1 MQRKLLRRPPETRQS
16 RKAIDRSAAASIG
29 RSGSGQK
36 GVTGMA
42 IQSMTGFA
50 RHEGEAE
57 DCRFVW
63 ELRSVNGKG
72 LDVRLRLPQG
82 HEALEQPVRKAAAAA
97 FSRGNLQISLSVS
110 ATGAAVQAVV
120 NEAAL
125 EAVIAL
131 VNQLGDRI
139 DARRPALDG
148 LLNIKGVLEFR
159 DAEVSAETRIARDQ
173 SILDGFM
180 TAVADLKSMRLSEGG
195 ALGRVLGDQLDSIQT
210 LTLAVEA
217 DPSRSPEAIRTRLA
231 DQVASLMDASA
242 GLDRDRLHMEAAL
255 LATKADLR
263 EEIDR
268 LKAHVEAA
276 RALLGS
282 DGAAGRR
289 LDFLAQEFNRETN
302 TICSK
307 SNAAPVTAIGL
318 DLKVVIDQFR
328 EQVQNLE

>member
-1 MQRKLLRRPPETRQS
+1 
-16 RKAIDRSAAASIG
+16 
-29 RSGSGQK
+29 
-36 GVTGMA
+36 MA

-50 RHEGEAE
+50 RQEGEAE
-57 DCRFVW
+57 GCRFVW

-82 HEALEQPVRKAAAAA
+82 FEALEQPVRKAAAAA
-97 FSRGNLQISLSVS
+97 LTRGNLQVSLSIN
-110 ATGAAVQAVV
+110 AKGAAVEAVV

-125 EAVIAL
+125 EAVIGL
-131 VNQLGDRI
+131 VDKLASRI
-139 DARRPALDG
+139 DARKPALDG
-148 LLNIKGVLEFR
+148 ILNIKGVLEFR
-159 DAEVSAETRIARDQ
+159 DPELSDETRSARDKAV
-173 SILDGFM
+173 LAGFM
-180 TAVADLKSMRLSEGG
+180 LALEALKAMRLSEGS
-195 ALGRVLGDQLDSIQT
+195 ALGKILGQQVDGIEA

-217 DPSRSPEAIRTRLA
+217 DPSRSPEAIRARLA
-231 DQVASLMDASA
+231 EQVAALMDSGA
-242 GLDRDRLHMEAAL
+242 GLDRDRLYMEAAL
-255 LATKADLR
+255 LATKSDLR

-276 RALLGS
+276 RALLSG

-302 TICSK
+302 TVCSK

-318 DLKVVIDQFR
+318 DLKVLIDQFR